1 MKIKGN
7 VVVLTNGKLNTK
19 SAKTAH
25 GLIRGSK
32 RFNIVA
38 VIDSSF
44 TNKFVHIDKN
54 GKIDLLDKKSD
65 IPIFNDMT
73 SFLES
78 SVNVDFCIIGV
89 ASAGGLLP
97 DEMREDVILS
107 LKNNISIIN
116 GLHSILNEDEE
127 LIKVSRQNNT
137 KIYDIRA
144 SRPRNELSF
153 WSGKIH
159 EVNVPKIVVLGTDCG
174 LGKRTTAKLIVEN
187 LTKNNIKSDMVYTGQ
202 TGWMQGWDHG
212 FIFDSTLNDFVSGEL
227 EKAIYDCYI
236 SKKPK
241 YILIEGQA
249 ALRNPSGPC
258 GSEFLI
264 SANVDGVILQHSP
277 KRKYF
282 DGWEHVNA
290 VMPSLDSEI
299 ELINSYGKEVI
310 AVTLNTQGMTDQE
323 KIFHKQ
329 LISKDLDIPVFLP
342 IDEGL
347 DGILEILESKF
358 YEN

>member
-32 RFNIVA
+32 RFNVVA

-107 LKNNISIIN
+107 LKSNISIIN

>member
-7 VVVLTNGKLNTK
+7 VVVLTNGKLDTK

-32 RFNIVA
+32 RFNVVA
-38 VIDSSF
+38 VIDSRF

-107 LKNNISIIN
+107 LKSNISIIN

-127 LIKVSRQNNT
+127 LIKISRQNNT

-174 LGKRTTAKLIVEN
+174 LGKRTTGKLIVEN

>member
-32 RFNIVA
+32 RFNVVA
-38 VIDSSF
+38 VIDSNF

-107 LKNNISIIN
+107 LKSNISIIN

-187 LTKNNIKSDMVYTGQ
+187 LTKNNIISDMVYTGQ

-236 SKKPK
+236 SKKPR

-264 SANVDGVILQHSP
+264 SADVDGVILQHSP

-299 ELINSYGKEVI
+299 ELINSFGKEVI

-323 KIFHKQ
+323 KIFHKK
-329 LISKDLDIPVFLP
+329 LIYKDLGIPVFLP

>member
-7 VVVLTNGKLNTK
+7 VVVLTNGKLDTK

-32 RFNIVA
+32 RFNVVA

-212 FIFDSTLNDFVSGEL
+212 FIFDSTINDFVSGEL

-282 DGWEHVNA
+282 DGWKHVNA

-299 ELINSYGKEVI
+299 ELINSYGKDVI

>member
-7 VVVLTNGKLNTK
+7 AIVLTNGKLNLK

-32 RFNIVA
+32 RFNIVS

-44 TNKFVHIDKN
+44 SEKYVHVDNN
-54 GKIDLLDKKSD
+54 GKIDLLDSTSE
-65 IPIFNDMT
+65 IPIYKDMD
-73 SFLES
+73 SFLHS
-78 SVNVDFCIIGV
+78 SIKVDYCIIGV

-97 DEMREDVILS
+97 YEMRQDVILS
-107 LKNNISIIN
+107 LKNGISIIN
-116 GLHSILNEDEE
+116 GLHSILNDDDE
-127 LIKVSRQNNT
+127 LR
-137 KIYDIRA
+137 KISMQSNAKIFDIRV
-144 SRPRNELSF
+144 SRPRNKLTF
-153 WSGKIH
+153 WSGKIYD
-159 EVNVPKIVVLGTDCG
+159 VKVPKIVVLGTDCG

-187 LTKNNIKSDMVYTGQ
+187 LKKNNIKSDMVYTGQ
-202 TGWMQGWDHG
+202 TGWMQGWEHG

-227 EKAIYDCYI
+227 EKAIYECYI
-236 SKKPK
+236 SKKPR

-264 SANVDGVILQHSP
+264 SANVNGVVLQHSP

-282 DGWEHVNA
+282 DGWEHINA

-323 KIFHKQ
+323 KIFHKE

-342 IDEGL
+342 LDESL
-347 DGILEILESKF
+347 DGFLEILENKF

>member
-7 VVVLTNGKLNTK
+7 VVVLTNGKLDTK

-32 RFNIVA
+32 RFNVVA

-78 SVNVDFCIIGV
+78 SVKVDFCIIGV

-107 LKNNISIIN
+107 LKSNISIIN

-137 KIYDIRA
+137 KIHDIRS

>member
-7 VVVLTNGKLNTK
+7 VVVLTNGKLDTK

-187 LTKNNIKSDMVYTGQ
+187 LTKNDVKSDMVYTGQ

-264 SANVDGVILQHSP
+264 SADVDGVILQHSP

>member
-7 VVVLTNGKLNTK
+7 VVVLTNGKLDTK

-32 RFNIVA
+32 RFNVVA

-107 LKNNISIIN
+107 LKSNISIIN

-153 WSGKIH
+153 WSGKIY

>member
-32 RFNIVA
+32 RFNVVA

-44 TNKFVHIDKN
+44 TKKFVHIDKN

-107 LKNNISIIN
+107 LKSNISIIN

-187 LTKNNIKSDMVYTGQ
+187 LTKNNVKSDMVYTGQ

-236 SKKPK
+236 SKKPR

-264 SANVDGVILQHSP
+264 SADVDGVILQHSP